1 MNEIT
6 FVIPGKP
13 RGKAR
18 PRFYAGHTY
27 TPQDTREYER
37 LAAFLYKKAAGGVF
51 FDRSERV
58 SVRVTAV
65 YAIPKSASKKARTA
79 MLDGSIVPT
88 AKPDIDN
95 VLKIVLDA
103 LNGVAYEDD
112 AQVGFVSAE
121 KRYGEEPCAIVTVS
135 PISET

>member
-1 MNEIT
+1 LNNVA

-13 RGKAR
+13 HGKAR

-27 TPQDTREYER
+27 TPQETREYER

-51 FDRSERV
+51 FARSEQV
-58 SVRVTAV
+58 CVHVTAV
-65 YAIPKSASKKARTA
+65 YAIPKSASKKARA
-79 MLDGSIVPT
+79 SMLDGTVIPT
-88 AKPDIDN
+88 SRPDIDN

-121 KRYGEEPCAIVTVS
+121 KRYGEEPCVLVTVS
-135 PISET
+135 PIGGT